1 VAAIARL
8 ALYSGYNS
16 RTLAHN
22 QLFVSET
29 AHLITLLAGSGPVLM
44 RTTIHGMAINLLQSL
59 YVSKVDDPT
68 VGPKL
73 KQLLEEAHEP
83 AVLAL
88 FGLVSIGP
96 TRDYG
101 LMDSTL
107 DTLSVNALEE
117 LALYLNKVLILGA
130 QSSSELLF
138 LFFLHLLICSFLA
151 GSNLI
156 NVWRA
161 RWMSLIISTAFHVS
175 YIQPRAFVVM
185 GVLATSDVDDDLL
198 YQILVAFKNALAAS
212 ADMDTSTAV
221 GILRCITKVAPATPR
236 NGRYLCH
243 VVWLAIALMEYGHVT
258 FFAEAAALL
267 QASLETLDKQDA
279 FGDQTLSSF
288 LMETRGP
295 LEDTAI
301 QIDEFVGL
309 SFESNFSFTLA
320 SIIFRGLR
328 HSQSQVQQT
337 TTDLLRTLLRLSAR
351 TAPPQY
357 GVPRAEL
364 TISLESLG
372 YFLALIS
379 TTPTISM
386 FQTILQEAGAGTAWL
401 DNSSRSTDSEDT
413 GAARIPLQA
422 LGIQDAKSA
431 LLVATFLGTMLN
443 SATANAEREMLFSLL
458 ADMATVYPET
468 ISQV

>member
-1 VAAIARL
+1 
-8 ALYSGYNS
+8 
-16 RTLAHN
+16 
-22 QLFVSET
+22 
-29 AHLITLLAGSGPVLM
+29 
-44 RTTIHGMAINLLQSL
+44 
-59 YVSKVDDPT
+59 
-68 VGPKL
+68 
-73 KQLLEEAHEP
+73 
-83 AVLAL
+83 
-88 FGLVSIGP
+88 
-96 TRDYG
+96 
-101 LMDSTL
+101 
-107 DTLSVNALEE
+107 
-117 LALYLNKVLILGA
+117 
-130 QSSSELLF
+130 
-138 LFFLHLLICSFLA
+138 
-151 GSNLI
+151 
-156 NVWRA
+156 
-161 RWMSLIISTAFHVS
+161 
-175 YIQPRAFVVM
+175 
-185 GVLATSDVDDDLL
+185 
-198 YQILVAFKNALAAS
+198 LVAFKNALAAS